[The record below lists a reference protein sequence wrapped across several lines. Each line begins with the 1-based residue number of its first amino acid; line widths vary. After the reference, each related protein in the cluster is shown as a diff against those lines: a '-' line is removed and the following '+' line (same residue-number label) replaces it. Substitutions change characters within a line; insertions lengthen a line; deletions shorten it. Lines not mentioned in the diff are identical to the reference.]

1 MTYKTVKDYFE
12 RKPNASYLFFACMIF
27 LFRVFLNWYGNDAQ
41 LVTLLDV
48 IWTLMMTAGFVAGDR
63 SLPHSYLSLQKPYSI
78 CLEVLKQ
85 PTFLPKMSLQKKTLL
100 SVPEAY
106 VRIRR
111 QPTFLL

>member
-48 IWTLMMTAGFVAGDR
+48 IWTLMMTA
-63 SLPHSYLSLQKPYSI
+63 
-78 CLEVLKQ
+78 
-85 PTFLPKMSLQKKTLL
+85 
-100 SVPEAY
+100 
-106 VRIRR
+106 
-111 QPTFLL
+111 

>member
-63 SLPHSYLSLQKPYSI
+63 
-78 CLEVLKQ
+78 
-85 PTFLPKMSLQKKTLL
+85 
-100 SVPEAY
+100 
-106 VRIRR
+106 IRR
-111 QPTFLL
+111 QNKAMKDKIEDELIIPWISSVRLKRSIGTTSFPNSNWFKVRSFLTI